1 RCGRHGAGLG
11 RGERQGAAQ
20 VRRPHRRRQRGG
32 VLPRRPAPGLRQF
45 RRHGAHLASAALT
58 SFHKEPNMTTW
69 LPRWFALL
77 VLALPFVP
85 VAADAPDDAEIARL
99 VKQLGDE
106 DFDKREAATT
116 RLKEIGEALFD
127 ALHQATT
134 SHDPEVRRRAED
146 LVAVLEK
153 KLSGEQLRFTGH
165 TALVRCVCVSA
176 DGKRVLTSSEDKTL
190 RLWDADTGK
199 ELRVFAG

>member
-85 VAADAPDDAEIARL
+85 IVAAPDDAEIARL
-99 VKQLGDE
+99 IKQLGDDE
-106 DFDKREAATT
+106 FMKREEATT
-116 RLKEIGEALFD
+116 RLKEIGEPALD
-127 ALHQATT
+127 AVTKATT
-134 SHDPEVRRRAED
+134 NSDPEVRRRAED
-146 LVAVLEK
+146 IVLVIENKVYGAELC
-153 KLSGEQLRFTGH
+153 LTGH
-165 TALVRCVCVSA
+165 AAPV
-176 DGKRVLTSSEDKTL
+176 
-190 RLWDADTGK
+190 
-199 ELRVFAG
+199 